1 MKTLLMTDS
10 SLGQARSQLAKK
22 LLAAAAAKAGHQL
35 TEQIAEADVVIVA
48 GETVPDDAAL
58 TGKNMYTGDVAEAV
72 REPEAFLQRALA
84 EAKPYVAPVATA
96 VAAPAASGPKRI
108 VAITACPTGVAHTFM
123 AAEAIE
129 TEAKKRGWWVKVETR
144 GSVGAGNAI
153 TPEEVAAADLVIV
166 AADIE
171 VDLAKFAG
179 KPMYRTSTGL
189 ALKKTKQELDKALVE
204 AEVFSPA
211 SQGAATGAKKKEAGG
226 TGPYRHLLTGVSYM
240 LPMVVAG
247 GLCIALSFVFGIK
260 AFEVKGTLAAAL
272 MQIGGASAFALM
284 VPVLAGFIA
293 FSIADRPG
301 LTPGLIG
308 GMLAVSTGAGFLGGI
323 IAGFLAGY
331 VAKAISGKLKLPQS
345 MEALKPILIIPL
357 VASLI
362 TGLVMIY
369 VVGTPVAK
377 IMAGLTAW
385 LQSLGTANAVLLGA
399 ILGAMMCT
407 DMGGPVNKA
416 SYAFGVALLSSSV
429 YGPMAAIMAAG
440 MVPPLAM
447 GLATILAS
455 KKFEQGEREGG
466 KAALVLGLCFISEGA
481 IPFAARD
488 PMRVLPCCIAGG
500 ALTGAL
506 SMAFHAQLMAPHGG
520 LFVLLIPGAITPIL
534 GYLVA
539 IIAGTVLAGGAY
551 AILKRS
557 DAAVAA
563 KAAA

>member
-1 MKTLLMTDS
+1 MKTLLMIDN
-10 SLGQARSQLAKK
+10 SLGQARSHLAKRM
-22 LLAAAAAKAGHQL
+22 LGAAAVKTGLTLVESAAD
-35 TEQIAEADVVIVA
+35 AELVVVA
-48 GETVPDDAAL
+48 GQTVPADAAL
-58 TGKNMYTGDVAEAV
+58 NGKRVYVGDVAHAV
-72 REPEAFLQRALA
+72 REPEAFLAQAMA
-84 EAKPYVAPVATA
+84 EAKAYQ
-96 VAAPAASGPKRI
+96 APAAAAVEPAKAAGQKRI

-129 TEAKKRGWWVKVETR
+129 SEAKKRGWWVKVETR

-171 VDLAKFAG
+171 VDLDKFAG

-189 ALKKTKQELDKALVE
+189 ALKKTAQELDKAQAE
-204 AEVFSPA
+204 AEIFQPQKSGAPA
-211 SQGAATGAKKKEAGG
+211 TAGKKKESA
-226 TGPYRHLLTGVSYM
+226 GPYRHLLTGVSYM

-272 MQIGGASAFALM
+272 MQIGGGLAFALM

-331 VAKAISGKLKLPQS
+331 VAKFISTKLRLPQS

-362 TGLVMIY
+362 VGLIMIFI
-369 VVGTPVAK
+369 VGTPVAK
-377 IMAGLTAW
+377 IMEGLTHW

-416 SYAFGVALLSSSV
+416 AYAFGVALLSSSV
-429 YGPMAAIMAAG
+429 YAPMAAIMAAG

-447 GLATILAS
+447 GLATLLARR
-455 KKFEQGEREGG
+455 KFEKSEQEGG

-506 SMAFHAQLMAPHGG
+506 SMAFGAKLMAPHGG
-520 LFVLLIPGAITPIL
+520 LFVLLIPGAITPVL
-534 GYLVA
+534 LYLVA
-539 IIAGTVLAGGAY
+539 IVAGTLLAGVSY
-551 AILKRS
+551 ALLKRAEVP
-557 DAAVAA
+557 AATVA
-563 KAAA
+563 

>member
-1 MKTLLMTDS
+1 MKTLLLTEGAQ
-10 SLGQARSQLAKK
+10 GQARSYLAKRMLESVVAK
-22 LLAAAAAKAGHQL
+22 QDITLVEAAQD
-35 TEQIAEADVVIVA
+35 AELIVVI
-48 GETVPDDAAL
+48 GDEQPQDATL
-58 TGKNMYTGDVAEAV
+58 NGKRLFVGSAEKAI
-72 REPEAFLQRALA
+72 REPEAFLAQAKA
-84 EAKPYVAPVATA
+84 EAQPYQFADTA
-96 VAAPAASGPKRI
+96 VAAPAKGQMRV
-108 VAITACPTGVAHTFM
+108 VAVTACPTGVAHTFM

-129 TEAKKRGWWVKVETR
+129 AEAKKRGWWVKVETR
-144 GSVGAGNAI
+144 GSVGAGNEI

-171 VDLAKFAG
+171 VDLNKFSG

-189 ALKKTKQELDKALVE
+189 ALKKTAQELDKALVE
-204 AEVFSPA
+204 SETFTAMKST
-211 SQGAATGAKKKEAGG
+211 SSTSGKKKESAGA
-226 TGPYRHLLTGVSYM
+226 YRHLLTGVSYM

-247 GLCIALSFVFGIK
+247 GLCIALSFVFGIE
-260 AFEVKGTLAAAL
+260 AFKQQGTLAAAL
-272 MQIGGASAFALM
+272 MQIGGGSAFALM
-284 VPVLAGFIA
+284 VPVLAGYIA

-331 VAKAISGKLKLPQS
+331 VAKAISSKLHLPQS

-362 TGLVMIY
+362 TGLAMIY
-369 VVGTPVAK
+369 IVGKPVAA
-377 IMAGLTAW
+377 IMEGLTHW
-385 LQSLGTANAVLLGA
+385 LQAMGTANAVILGA

-416 SYAFGVALLSSSV
+416 AYAFGVALLSTQT
-429 YGPMAAIMAAG
+429 YAPMAAIMAAG

-447 GLATILAS
+447 GFATLVARN
-455 KKFEQGEREGG
+455 KFAQSEREGG

-506 SMAFHAQLMAPHGG
+506 SMFFGAKLMAPHGG
-520 LFVLLIPGAITPIL
+520 LFVLLIPGAITPVIQ
-534 GYLVA
+534 YLIA
-539 IIAGTVLAGGAY
+539 IVAGTLLAGGLY
-551 AILKRS
+551 ALLKRP
-557 DAAVAA
+557 DVEIAEEKLA
-563 KAAA
+563 